1 MARFKDL
8 SLRLLERLLQAQV
21 IAAPAGEGYPG
32 AFMEGAKGRGRG
44 SNVMGQAGAAA
55 SGLA

>member
-21 IAAPAGEGYPG
+21 VAPSAGDAYPG
-32 AFMEGAKGRGRG
+32 TGI
-44 SNVMGQAGAAA
+44 V
-55 SGLA
+55 GLLAQVIPEA